1 MRLWKLLPVVYWR
14 VGRGRRVVG
23 GGGVILS
30 RLLIAAVIAAVIIA
44 RFIVV
49 VVVVVSSSPV
59 VGLWLPL
66 IHWQDCVLWSLSSS
80 SICIILLPLLIVPI
94 SLICKDHM
102 NIVDYEAIK

>member
-44 RFIVV
+44 LVVV

-80 SICIILLPLLIVPI
+80 SVCIILLPLLIVPI